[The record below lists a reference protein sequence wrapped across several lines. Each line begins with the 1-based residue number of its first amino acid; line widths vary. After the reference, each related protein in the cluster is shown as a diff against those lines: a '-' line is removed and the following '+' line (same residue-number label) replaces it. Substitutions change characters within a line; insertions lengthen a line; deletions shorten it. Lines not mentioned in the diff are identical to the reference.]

1 MAAGRMAS
9 VVAAAPVGITTYNA
23 NGDRRRCCC
32 LRGEATTDVM
42 MMMVGKWGAAMMEVV
57 AALP

>member
-1 MAAGRMAS
+1 MAS

-23 NGDRRRCCC
+23 NGDRRRCRCP
-32 LRGEATTDVM
+32 RGEATADVM
-42 MMMVGKWGAAMMEVV
+42 MMMAGEWGAVMMEAV